1 MAKIVAYDTLIPE
14 IAGIQPNI
22 AWLLANVNGSDRIT
36 EVLEDLQLK
45 YARLQGKILE
55 LESGVVELEV
65 GTVTVTL
72 PEEETGDDLAY
83 VEEALRSTL
92 AETIVQRGE
101 EQLERERLEKNQR
114 YAQLYG
120 GDFTKLIQG
129 PSCHV
134 VHDVVF
140 LDFEFTPEAARRW
153 REQYLGTQE
162 SIETWT
168 PQPPNTDACPVL
180 PGDAQVAA
188 HTLGYWAVQDAIE
201 EARINH
207 EEAEAFGAALAA
219 VGAYGEEI
227 PDIDMD
233 GQPLN

>member
-22 AWLLANVNGSDRIT
+22 AWLLANVTGSDRIT

-55 LESGVVELEV
+55 LESGVVELEE

-72 PEEETGDDLAY
+72 PEEETDDDLAY
-83 VEEALRSTL
+83 VEEALRTTL

-101 EQLERERLEKNQR
+101 EQLERERLEKNKR
-114 YAQLYG
+114 FAQIYG
-120 GDFTKLIQG
+120 GDFTKLLQG

-140 LDFEFTPEAARRW
+140 LDFE
-153 REQYLGTQE
+153 L
-162 SIETWT
+162 
-168 PQPPNTDACPVL
+168 D
-180 PGDAQVAA
+180 PGSVERFQGAI
-188 HTLGYWAVQDAIE
+188 HNLGYWSVQDAIE
-201 EARINH
+201 QARTDH
-207 EEAEAFGAALAA
+207 EEAEALGTALAA
-219 VGAYGEEI
+219 VGAYGELTNECLKSGGKC
-227 PDIDMD
+227 DSLQCD
-233 GQPLN
+233 GC